1 LGLEFILEGQSRAD
15 ARLMFMRNLNQDERL
30 SKLDNDQRT
39 ALGRVFLDT
48 LEMLGLNQANN
59 GRRSAQNTTANPRKR
74 QRISSP
80 ESCERALDSIDL
92 TPAPTA
98 PALAPDPIPVEGPP
112 SVRNPVNFQHPTFTP
127 PEVQN
132 QLLPQ
137 IPSSVPRS
145 FMPSADNLWLLQQ
158 QQQPQPQP
166 QLQQQQEIEDAHSL
180 SPMDDL
186 DYINSWTDYD
196 GLPEFGTR
204 DD

>member
-1 LGLEFILEGQSRAD
+1 
-15 ARLMFMRNLNQDERL
+15 MFMRNLAQEECL
-30 SKLDNDQRT
+30 SALDDDQRR

-48 LEMLGLNQANN
+48 VEMLGLNQANN
-59 GRRSAQNTTANPRKR
+59 GRRSAKNTTRNPRKR
-74 QRISSP
+74 QRFSP
-80 ESCERALDSIDL
+80 SDDHGSVSDSADP
-92 TPAPTA
+92 TVAPTT